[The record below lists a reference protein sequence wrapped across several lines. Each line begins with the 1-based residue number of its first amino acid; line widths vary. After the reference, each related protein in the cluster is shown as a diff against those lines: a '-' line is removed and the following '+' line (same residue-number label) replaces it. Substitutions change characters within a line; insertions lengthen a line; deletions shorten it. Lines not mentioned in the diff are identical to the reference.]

1 MAEVIS
7 PQAAAGEAH
16 SHLPEEDQDHPIF
29 FLGISGTCAQYLANM
44 ADMYPI
50 FDIRFEA
57 YWVQTAGPWI
67 VGPRGH
73 KYPTSNKKK
82 IL

>member
-1 MAEVIS
+1 
-7 PQAAAGEAH
+7 
-16 SHLPEEDQDHPIF
+16 
-29 FLGISGTCAQYLANM
+29 M

-57 YWVQTAGPWI
+57 YWVHTAGPWI

>member
-1 MAEVIS
+1 
-7 PQAAAGEAH
+7 
-16 SHLPEEDQDHPIF
+16 
-29 FLGISGTCAQYLANM
+29 M

-67 VGPRGH
+67 VGPRGP